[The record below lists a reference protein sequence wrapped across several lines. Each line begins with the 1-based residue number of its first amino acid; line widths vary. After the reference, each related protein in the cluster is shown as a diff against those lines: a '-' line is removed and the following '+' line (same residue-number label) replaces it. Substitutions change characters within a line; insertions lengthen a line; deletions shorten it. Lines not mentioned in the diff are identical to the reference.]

1 MINTKGIHGE
11 VLSTF
16 PDGRPIPQFLTPRE
30 VAGWLNISPEVVYLA
45 IRSGELPCRKF
56 TARQF
61 RVQREAVL
69 DWFHSQ
75 AES

>member
-1 MINTKGIHGE
+1 MDNTKVTHGE

-30 VAGWLNISPEVVYLA
+30 VASWLNISPAVVYLA
-45 IRSGELPCRKF
+45 ISSGELPCRKF

-69 DWFHSQ
+69 DWFDHK